1 MPRIADDIL
10 VGGGRVFA
18 NNQEIGWLQGDF
30 SLQESGT
37 ELTIKESEGAT
48 VLVLNQDKEVQFS
61 FNLLEAN
68 LDTLRMLNPSY
79 TQVVSGEENKAVE
92 GEYIADLGK
101 SNGLK
106 NIPVVE
112 NVAIHVFPAT
122 TMTSA
127 NAVGD
132 TTITVEN
139 PRRFEAG
146 DSISIVRGTHV
157 ETFDVVSVD
166 QDAGTIE
173 LDSDLMTAFPSG
185 SMVKITTTS
194 PVSKELQLGTDY
206 NFYPMLGLI
215 TRTANS
221 TNVQAGDGAA
231 VDYTY
236 KSYKGRG
243 YGMGSFEDDTTYKL
257 EFWHKK
263 RSGKYRCIRM
273 FKARISGDF
282 TAFAITQDSESPL
295 PITVTLMA
303 DETIADAR
311 RNIYEQLDYDAEAA
325 PGGGW

>member
-1 MPRIADDIL
+1 MPRIQDDIL

-18 NNQEIGWLQGDF
+18 DNQEIGWLQGEF
-30 SLQESGT
+30 SLSESGS
-37 ELTIKESEGAT
+37 ELTVKESEGAT

-68 LDTLRMLNPSY
+68 LDTLRKLNPSY
-79 TQVVSGEENKAVE
+79 TPVAYGEEDKTVE

-112 NVAIHVFPAT
+112 GVALRVFPAT

-127 NAVGD
+127 NAIGD
-132 TTITVEN
+132 TSIVVEN
-139 PRRFEAG
+139 ARRFAAG
-146 DSISIVRGTHV
+146 DTIQIIRGTHV
-157 ETFDVVSVD
+157 ENCTVASVD
-166 QDAGTIE
+166 QAAGTLTLE
-173 LDSDLMTAFPSG
+173 DDLMNSFPSG
-185 SMVKITTTS
+185 AMVKITTA
-194 PVSKELQLGTDY
+194 SKELRLGTDY

-215 TRTANS
+215 TRVGTS
-221 TNVQAGDGAA
+221 TNALAGDGAA

-236 KSYKGRG
+236 HSYKGRG

-263 RSGKYRCIRM
+263 RSGKFRCIRM

-282 TAFAITQDSESPL
+282 TAFSITQDSESPL

-311 RNIYEQLDYDAEAA
+311 RNIYEQIDYDAEAA